1 MYFKR
6 KYKVKPRGLILAEF
20 YTEEKIVRVRYR
32 NDDEVEWVSIDD
44 CKTVRKAQRLAEL
57 MNQQLQS
64 IEQQ

>member
-6 KYKVKPRGLILAEF
+6 KYKVKPRGLILSEF
-20 YTEEKIVRVRYR
+20 YAEEKIVRVRYR
-32 NDDEVEWVSIDD
+32 NDDEVEWISIAD
-44 CKTVRKAQRLAEL
+44 CKTVRQAQRLAEL